1 MSDSSVPDS
10 VSPEALRSFLNRGA
24 NLPESEL
31 VPELNLGGS
40 MGAPCDLQF
49 VISQVIARSSTGT
62 NIVQMLCAGMHLL
75 TEVES
80 HFEDQLERLALEEEP
95 FEGLS
100 GSEQKSCGVLLRRN
114 LVALRTSL
122 HALEELLS
130 GLTMAFYQAR
140 AHDLQH
146 GVLQGKRFSLEEFRS
161 HMLISDEL
169 LASLQ
174 LERQAVTAYLN
185 DSVPSEP

>member
-1 MSDSSVPDS
+1 VSDSSVPDS
-10 VSPEALRSFLNRGA
+10 VSPEALRSFLSRGA

-75 TEVES
+75 TEVEA
-80 HFEDQLERLALEEEP
+80 HFEDQLERLALEEDP

-146 GVLQGKRFSLEEFRS
+146 GALQDKRFSLEEFRS

-185 DSVPSEP
+185 ASVPSEP